1 MSFHIGLTGNI
12 GSGKTTAGYFFQQC
26 GATVIEADAI
36 NRTLLQ
42 ENQGIQDTIIDHFGA
57 HIATTS
63 QGIDTSKLREIIFNN
78 PAEKEWLESLLH
90 PHIRA
95 HIHIAQ
101 QQSTSRYTVTIL
113 PLLNRYTA
121 TLYAF
126 DIICVM
132 LASTSNK
139 QARTCARDSIDP
151 RLFSAMLATQ
161 PDDTSLQQMADHVI
175 MNNGSLAD
183 LKTSVR
189 ALDALWP
196 L

>member
-1 MSFHIGLTGNI
+1 
-12 GSGKTTAGYFFQQC
+12 
-26 GATVIEADAI
+26 
-36 NRTLLQ
+36 
-42 ENQGIQDTIIDHFGA
+42 
-57 HIATTS
+57 
-63 QGIDTSKLREIIFNN
+63 
-78 PAEKEWLESLLH
+78 
-90 PHIRA
+90 
-95 HIHIAQ
+95 
-101 QQSTSRYTVTIL
+101 
-113 PLLNRYTA
+113 
-121 TLYAF
+121 
-126 DIICVM
+126 M